1 MHQLR
6 KEQEE
11 RLETRLQVAEG
22 NKKLAE
28 AAQNSG
34 VQSENFGIFN
44 DAGYVGLYTMTS
56 EEIRVHKDIPEG
68 AEILDHM
75 EREELAANLFR
86 ITQTEGKL
94 IRDDVQGE
102 DDAIHTHYDVG
113 REIRKTIETL
123 KAPLP
128 EDLPSA
134 PSIRKMVEERRRASK
149 KLRLKA
155 AKQEKTDN
163 SQDSLF

>member
-1 MHQLR
+1 MDL
-6 KEQEE
+6 
-11 RLETRLQVAEG
+11 

-28 AAQNSG
+28 AAQNAG
-34 VQSENFGIFN
+34 VQSANFGLFT
-44 DAGYVGLYTMTS
+44 DAGYVGMYTMTS

-75 EREELAANLFR
+75 GREELAANFFR

-94 IRDDVQGE
+94 VREEIQGE
-102 DDAIHTHYDVG
+102 DNAIQTHYGVG
-113 REIRKTIETL
+113 REVRKTIETL

-128 EDLPSA
+128 EDLPPA

-149 KLRLKA
+149 KRRLKA
-155 AKQEKTDN
+155 AQQGNDAPET
-163 SQDSLF
+163 LF